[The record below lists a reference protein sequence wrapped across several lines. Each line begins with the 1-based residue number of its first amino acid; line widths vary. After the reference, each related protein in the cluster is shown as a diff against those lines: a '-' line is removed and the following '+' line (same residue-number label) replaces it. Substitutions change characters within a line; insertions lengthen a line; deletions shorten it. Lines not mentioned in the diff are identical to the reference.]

1 MKKHALLSLLLFCC
15 YTLVAQTMYV
25 RPLSGSQTSYSV
37 ANIKKLTFENGNL
50 VVTNTTGANGI
61 FALSDNRYLNFTNL
75 PLGTTNSVVA
85 ENKFYVYPNPSNQ
98 WLNIAHTNS
107 SITPSLVEIVSIE
120 GKLLLQQQ
128 LSSSSQIDISQLPK
142 GMYLCKINSNTQS
155 QIIKF
160 LKK

>member
-1 MKKHALLSLLLFCC
+1 MKNHTILPLLLLCC

-50 VVTNTTGANGI
+50 VVNTTSGVNDI
-61 FALSDNRYLNFTNL
+61 FALAENRYLNFTNL
-75 PLGTTNSVVA
+75 PLGTTNSVVE

-107 SITPSLVEIVSIE
+107 STKPGRNSI
-120 GKLLLQQQ
+120 
-128 LSSSSQIDISQLPK
+128 
-142 GMYLCKINSNTQS
+142 Y
-155 QIIKF
+155 
-160 LKK
+160 